1 MVYIMHTHTPIPRF
15 LSPVC
20 TMHTEITLW
29 LQYGNSR
36 FSHAIC
42 HPNSH
47 EALPFQYCNHVSN
60 YSVQC
65 AIGEI
70 GAGPDCILH
79 TAMTQVWWYWN
90 GQILTFYTLSKNVKF
105 HPFQYL
111 ITWVVQCA
119 VQGNTHHAVFC
130 AVPVDIYKYF
140 TLTIGIIVG
149 ENKLPSNPIN
159 AQQ

>member
-1 MVYIMHTHTPIPRF
+1 MVCIMHTHTPIPRF

-29 LQYGNSR
+29 LQHGNSR

-90 GQILTFYTLSKNVKF
+90 DQILTFYTLPKNVKF

-119 VQGNTHHAVFC
+119 VCSVQSRE
-130 AVPVDIYKYF
+130 
-140 TLTIGIIVG
+140 TLTMQCFV
-149 ENKLPSNPIN
+149 LSLLTYIN
-159 AQQ
+159 ISHIQLA